1 MLSDD
6 VEMLMCH
13 CRNSLSANGE
23 LLGAMTRIKS
33 ALESCQQSGEAPV
46 QQTNGAEPTEITPDY
61 SNHPCVVCGKEA
73 NCDLK
78 CSDQA

>member
-23 LLGAMTRIKS
+23 LLGAITRIKTALAEGQKPPTNS
-33 ALESCQQSGEAPV
+33 AMDAIALINTYRAYFPNSDSLGDFKFWLETISGQQH
-46 QQTNGAEPTEITPDY
+46 Q
-61 SNHPCVVCGKEA
+61 
-73 NCDLK
+73 
-78 CSDQA
+78 